1 MSFNCFGGI
10 DMRRDLHLFSDDM
23 EIGQGCRMKVNIREE
38 FSLMPQLFTMEI
50 ENLSDASVKLLANCR
65 EMAVRS
71 NGSVLAMGDSIF
83 CCPRWVD
90 GRKVLAVSFSYG
102 FRLWKA
108 SVSLSLAAGMKITD
122 TIREVMKASGTGI
135 PMAGYTA
142 RDFALSRPQAF
153 FGRACEALERL
164 ADSVDGRIGLTPAG
178 VCVIGTEKVTPTVM
192 IPEEGLLSEPIFLK
206 DRVIL
211 KTGIVGWPLGTCVQ
225 FTWKGNTWKGVIISR
240 MLDLDNADG
249 PWNSQMEVVYGNY

>member
-1 MSFNCFGGI
+1 MSDI
-10 DMRRDLHLFSDDM
+10 LRDLHLFADDT
-23 EIGQGCRMKVNIREE
+23 EIGQGCRMKLILREE

-50 ENLSDASVKLLANCR
+50 ENLSESSAEKLVNCR

-71 NGSVLAMGDSIF
+71 NGSVLAVGDSIF
-83 CCPRWVD
+83 CCPRWID

-108 SVSLSLAAGMKITD
+108 SVSISLAAGMRISD
-122 TIREVMKASGTGI
+122 TIREVLKASGTGI

-142 RDFALSRPQAF
+142 RDFALTRPQAF

-164 ADSVDGRIGLTPAG
+164 ADSVDGRAGLTPAG
-178 VCVIGTEKVTPTVM
+178 VCVIGTGAQTPTVVM
-192 IPEEGLLSEPIFLK
+192 PEDGLLSEPIFLK

-211 KTGIVGWPLGTCVQ
+211 KTGIVGWPLGTCVRFRWNGADYQ
-225 FTWKGNTWKGVIISR
+225 GVMMSR
-240 MLDLDNADG
+240 MLDLDNAG
-249 PWNSQMEVVYGNY
+249 GSWESQIEVLGG

>member
-1 MSFNCFGGI
+1 
-10 DMRRDLHLFSDDM
+10 
-23 EIGQGCRMKVNIREE
+23 
-38 FSLMPQLFTMEI
+38 MPQLFTMEI
-50 ENLSDASVKLLANCR
+50 ENLSESSAEMLANCR

-71 NGSVLAMGDSIF
+71 NGSVLAVGDSIF
-83 CCPRWVD
+83 CCPRWID

-108 SVSLSLAAGMKITD
+108 SVSLGLAAGMKISD
-122 TIREVMKASGTGI
+122 TIQEVLKASGTGI
-135 PMAGYTA
+135 QMAGYTT
-142 RDFALSRPQAF
+142 RDFALTRPQAF

-164 ADSVDGRIGLTPAG
+164 ADSVDAKVGLMPAG
-178 VCVIGTEKVTPTVM
+178 VCVIGMGEQTPTVM

-225 FTWKGNTWKGVIISR
+225 FSWKGNTWNGVIVSR
-240 MLDLDNADG
+240 MMDLDNADG
-249 PWNSQMEVVYGNY
+249 PWESQLEVLGG

>member
-1 MSFNCFGGI
+1 
-10 DMRRDLHLFSDDM
+10 MRRDLHLFADDT
-23 EIGQGCRMKVNIREE
+23 EIGQGCRMRLALREE
-38 FSLMPQLFTMEI
+38 FSLMPQLFHLEI
-50 ENLSDASVKLLANCR
+50 ENLSESSAEKLANCR

-83 CCPRWVD
+83 CCPRWID

-108 SVSLSLAAGMKITD
+108 SVSLSLAAGMKISD
-122 TIREVMKASGTGI
+122 TIREVLQASGTGI

-142 RDFALSRPQAF
+142 RDFALTWPQAF
-153 FGRACEALERL
+153 FGRACETLERL

-178 VCVIGTEKVTPTVM
+178 VCVIGTGEQTPTVVM
-192 IPEEGLLSEPIFLK
+192 PEDRLLSEPIFLK

-211 KTGIVGWPLGTCVQ
+211 KTGIVGWPLGTGVR
-225 FTWKGNTWKGVIISR
+225 FRWKGADYQGVMMSR
-240 MLDLDNADG
+240 MLDLDNAG
-249 PWNSQMEVVYGNY
+249 GSWESQLEVLGG